1 MKTRIRNKK
10 EYSEMTYRIFN
21 ERWGKKALRNMKD
34 KDYFLSMLYI
44 KPSNKIR
51 WRRLRNNK
59 DFITFT
65 LSEMAK

>member
-21 ERWGKKALRNMKD
+21 EKYGRKALRNMRD

-44 KPSNKIR
+44 NPSDKIR

-59 DFITFT
+59 DFITFV